1 MEDYLKFR
9 KMITPL
15 IIQILF
21 WIGVVVSVLM
31 GLFMLFGG
39 IASKYGGGG
48 MFFSGLLW
56 IVLGP
61 ILTSIYCEIL
71 IVIFSINDTLIYIR
85 SALKQKSDSRAKPIS
100 TTENA
105 SVR

>member
-31 GLFMLFGG
+31 GLVMLFGG

-48 MFFSGLLW
+48 MVFSGLQW

-61 ILTSIYCEIL
+61 LLTGICWQIM
-71 IVIFSINDTLIYIR
+71 IVVFSIIDSLP
-85 SALKQKSDSRAKPIS
+85 DSRRALQQHTDYKTVS
-100 TTENA
+100 T
-105 SVR
+105 SVKHET

>member
-21 WIGVVVSVLM
+21 WIGVVVSVLV
-31 GLFMLFGG
+31 GLVMLFGG

-48 MFFSGLLW
+48 MVFSGLLW

-61 ILTSIYCEIL
+61 ILTRIYCEIL
-71 IVIFSINDTLIYIR
+71 IVIFSINDSLADIR
-85 SALKQKSDSRAKPIS
+85 SALQQKPD
-100 TTENA
+100 
-105 SVR
+105 